1 MSTAKKTV
9 TNTKQSSNKILTIPP
24 VSAAAALDPQ
34 TLDMQQKLINKQKQL
49 IELQQKK
56 LELELL
62 QAQVKLQEQL
72 KHSTSTSQMKN
83 TTTTTTI
90 TNLNQVLKFWR
101 HSLFENLLKT
111 NILG

>member
-1 MSTAKKTV
+1 MSRKKNTAANKTSK
-9 TNTKQSSNKILTIPP
+9 TTPP
-24 VSAAAALDPQ
+24 VSTAASLDPQ

-72 KHSTSTSQMKN
+72 KSN
-83 TTTTTTI
+83 TTVTQVCTI
-90 TNLNQVLKFWR
+90 FSKKDMKWSVTILLVAL
-101 HSLFENLLKT
+101 SLIDVSSVFLE
-111 NILG
+111 